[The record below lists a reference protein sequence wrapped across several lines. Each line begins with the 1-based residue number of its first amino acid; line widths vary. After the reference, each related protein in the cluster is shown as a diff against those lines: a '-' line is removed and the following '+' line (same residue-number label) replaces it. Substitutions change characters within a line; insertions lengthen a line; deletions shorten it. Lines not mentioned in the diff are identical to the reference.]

1 MIAIPKNLNEAL
13 MMDLKTF
20 QFQDEKSLSAYLKWL
35 ISEVYMQKSGN
46 METYTHRYIDECKQ
60 KGLNVNDELV
70 RLSPLANKYLRVED
84 LFNHIT
90 KYVLNG
96 YLTLNQVKEPHNEN
110 EITSFY
116 DVILKTLIYYQ
127 DKFNKNFESDT
138 EAFIVEILRNYLI
151 YDRVEVFSKSNGTR
165 DYVIKK
171 GKNNII
177 EEIKMCTNYAQEDLN
192 ITIDDFSELAA
203 QRWMLLNQNSKDSN
217 LDDITNAIRG
227 NIASA
232 RLNDKQKSYLLSE
245 LENGNIDT
253 LESYVPP
260 ISGDLIN
267 AYKSAKGNVKKPRS
281 I

>member
-1 MIAIPKNLNEAL
+1 MPKNLNEAL

-46 METYTHRYIDECKQ
+46 MGTYTHRYIDECKQ
-60 KGLNVNDELV
+60 KGFNVNDELV

-192 ITIDDFSELAA
+192 ITIEDFSELAA
-203 QRWMLLNQNSKDSN
+203 HKWMLLNQNSKDSN

-227 NIASA
+227 NIVSA
-232 RLNDKQKSYLLSE
+232 RLNDRQKSYLLNE
-245 LENGNIDT
+245 LENGNIDA

>member
-1 MIAIPKNLNEAL
+1 MPKNLNEAL
-13 MMDLKTF
+13 MMDLKIF
-20 QFQDEKSLSAYLKWL
+20 QFKDEKSLRAYLRYL
-35 ISEVYMQKSGN
+35 VSETYMQKSGN

-60 KGLNVNDELV
+60 KDFNVNDELV

-84 LFNHIT
+84 LLNHIT

-96 YLTLNQVKEPHNEN
+96 YLTLNLVKEPHNEN

-127 DKFNKNFESDT
+127 DKFNKNFEP
-138 EAFIVEILRNYLI
+138 EVKALVVEILRNYLI

-192 ITIDDFSELAA
+192 ITIEDFSELAA
-203 QRWMLLNQNSKDSN
+203 HKWMLLNQNMN
-217 LDDITNAIRG
+217 
-227 NIASA
+227 
-232 RLNDKQKSYLLSE
+232 E
-245 LENGNIDT
+245 
-253 LESYVPP
+253 
-260 ISGDLIN
+260 
-267 AYKSAKGNVKKPRS
+267 NVKKPRS

>member
-1 MIAIPKNLNEAL
+1 MPKNLNEAL

-232 RLNDKQKSYLLSE
+232 RLNDRQKSYLLSE
-245 LENGNIDT
+245 LENGNIDA

-260 ISGDLIN
+260 ISGNLIN
-267 AYKSAKGNVKKPRS
+267 AYKSAKGTVKKPRS

>member
-1 MIAIPKNLNEAL
+1 MPKNLNEAL
-13 MMDLKTF
+13 MMDLKIF
-20 QFQDEKSLSAYLKWL
+20 QFQDEKSLRAYLRYL
-35 ISEVYMQKSGN
+35 VSETYMQKSGN

-60 KGLNVNDELV
+60 KDFNVNDELV

-84 LFNHIT
+84 LLNHIT

-96 YLTLNQVKEPHNEN
+96 YLTLNLVKEPHNEN

-127 DKFNKNFESDT
+127 DKFNKNFEP
-138 EAFIVEILRNYLI
+138 EVKALVVEILRNYLI

-192 ITIDDFSELAA
+192 ITIEDFSELAA
-203 QRWMLLNQNSKDSN
+203 HKWMLLNQNMN
-217 LDDITNAIRG
+217 
-227 NIASA
+227 
-232 RLNDKQKSYLLSE
+232 E
-245 LENGNIDT
+245 
-253 LESYVPP
+253 
-260 ISGDLIN
+260 
-267 AYKSAKGNVKKPRS
+267 NVKKPRS

>member
-1 MIAIPKNLNEAL
+1 MPKNLNEAL
-13 MMDLKTF
+13 MMDLKIF
-20 QFQDEKSLSAYLKWL
+20 QFQDEKSLRAYLRYL
-35 ISEVYMQKSGN
+35 VSETYMQKSGN

-70 RLSPLANKYLRVED
+70 GLSPLANKYLRVED
-84 LFNHIT
+84 LLNHIT

-96 YLTLNQVKEPHNEN
+96 YLTLNQVKRPHNEN

-127 DKFNKNFESDT
+127 DKFNKNFEP
-138 EAFIVEILRNYLI
+138 EVKALVVEILRNYLI

-192 ITIDDFSELAA
+192 ITIEDFSELAA
-203 QRWMLLNQNSKDSN
+203 HKWMLLNQNMN
-217 LDDITNAIRG
+217 
-227 NIASA
+227 
-232 RLNDKQKSYLLSE
+232 E
-245 LENGNIDT
+245 
-253 LESYVPP
+253 
-260 ISGDLIN
+260 
-267 AYKSAKGNVKKPRS
+267 NVKKPRS

>member
-138 EAFIVEILRNYLI
+138 EAFIEEILRNYLI

-227 NIASA
+227 NITSA

>member
-1 MIAIPKNLNEAL
+1 MLKNLNEAL

-203 QRWMLLNQNSKDSN
+203 QRWMLLNQNLKDSN
-217 LDDITNAIRG
+217 LEDITNAIRG

-260 ISGDLIN
+260 ISGDLIK

>member
-1 MIAIPKNLNEAL
+1 MPKNLNEAL

-60 KGLNVNDELV
+60 KGFNVNDELV

-232 RLNDKQKSYLLSE
+232 GLNDKQKSYLLSE